1 MAPPTLHSPL
11 PLDRVPGLE
20 RCSLDLLRR
29 LGQRREAPAGQVI
42 LSEGRRPLAIY
53 VVEAGAVALAATGR
67 AGNRIVLGI
76 LGPGDVFG
84 EQALIQWA
92 DRDRAEEA
100 PTLLPEARALLVS
113 RFLMV
118 PVGESA
124 EVTDD
129 VDLWRWLAAALARRV
144 DEANRTLARSLSLR
158 LCERTLSL
166 LLALARRWGRP
177 SGGGTA
183 IQFPLTQDDLAAM
196 LGATRESVNRAVRG
210 LVRAGAIT
218 RSARSYAVGPGRSG
232 PPGRRE
238 SPAPPAR
245 A

>member
-1 MAPPTLHSPL
+1 MSSRTAPRIGAESAAAAETRSLPSPSSADTWVRSVMSPRRTDRAPEPARASTEVSSRWEIIHRCRRGRLRGSCRCGAIRSLPERVIRMAPPTLHSPL

-113 RFLMV
+113 RFLM
-118 PVGESA
+118 
-124 EVTDD
+124 
-129 VDLWRWLAAALARRV
+129 
-144 DEANRTLARSLSLR
+144 
-158 LCERTLSL
+158 
-166 LLALARRWGRP
+166 
-177 SGGGTA
+177 
-183 IQFPLTQDDLAAM
+183 
-196 LGATRESVNRAVRG
+196 
-210 LVRAGAIT
+210 
-218 RSARSYAVGPGRSG
+218 
-232 PPGRRE
+232 
-238 SPAPPAR
+238 
-245 A
+245 